1 VRSRLTR
8 REGIED
14 YEDDIVEVRLD
25 TFDDRRRSFFFA
37 VNPHGV
43 QLDALWPEVGG
54 AWDSSVDTVWDSAAR
69 ITPEGYAAWMAI
81 PFRSLRF
88 PPAAV
93 QSWGIYFSRWNPR
106 LGEKSFWPEVSREVL
121 SRLQQMARLEG
132 VEDVAPG
139 GNRQLNPYASF
150 RSFELI
156 DPEAPAGP
164 VRVRGDAEPALGV
177 DAKLVLRDTLALDL
191 TLNPDFAQVESDAA
205 QVTTNQRFE
214 VFFPERRPFFIE
226 NAGYLE
232 TPLDLVFTRRIAD
245 PRAGARLTGKAGAG
259 TIGALAVNDEAPGRL
274 EAAGSPLRGESADVG
289 ILRVTRD
296 VSSQSSV
303 GVLLTERRFGEG
315 VNRVG
320 GVDARLRL
328 DDTWVAEQHAVTS
341 SRAGRRRSPG
351 GAAGPRGSGSR
362 APPRRARPC
371 GSGSTR
377 R

>member
-164 VRVRGDAEPALGV
+164 VRVRDDAEPALGV

-232 TPLDLVFTRRIAD
+232 TPLDLVFT
-245 PRAGARLTGKAGAG
+245 
-259 TIGALAVNDEAPGRL
+259 PGR
-274 EAAGSPLRGESADVG
+274 
-289 ILRVTRD
+289 
-296 VSSQSSV
+296 
-303 GVLLTERRFGEG
+303 
-315 VNRVG
+315 
-320 GVDARLRL
+320 
-328 DDTWVAEQHAVTS
+328 
-341 SRAGRRRSPG
+341 SRA
-351 GAAGPRGSGSR
+351 AARGR
-362 APPRRARPC
+362 APATQPT
-371 GSGSTR
+371 S
-377 R
+377 